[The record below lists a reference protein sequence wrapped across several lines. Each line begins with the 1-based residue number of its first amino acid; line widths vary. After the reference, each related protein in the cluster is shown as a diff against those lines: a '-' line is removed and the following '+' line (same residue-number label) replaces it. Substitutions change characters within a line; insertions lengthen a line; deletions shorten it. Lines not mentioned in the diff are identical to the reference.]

1 MKLELNTLKFFGI
14 FLVINSHLDLHYPNA
29 YFATGGAL
37 GNTFFFLTS
46 SIAIYFSL
54 NSNLISFKE
63 WYFKRFK
70 RIYPKLFIILLILI
84 SIGFIQINNINEIFF
99 KFLFPKDY
107 WFLPAIMIFYIPV
120 FFIIKKKNLLKPTLA
135 IMMLTYFLF
144 YIFLIDK
151 NSYSI
156 ENNILFKCF
165 FYFSVMLIGI
175 FFADNYNKINL
186 KIIWSLLIFFISFLS
201 YYFLK
206 YFMLMSGIYYLQ
218 LLEHAFII
226 IIVTSLLLIF
236 KNSLILDVLNK
247 KKIKYSINLISG
259 ITLEMYLIHLYFSQ
273 NPFFIFPINIILMF
287 IIVIT
292 LSILMKKIFSFIKI
306 Y

>member
-14 FLVINSHLDLHYPNA
+14 FLVINSHLDLHYPNT

-37 GNTFFFLTS
+37 GNFFFFLTS

-54 NSNLISFKE
+54 NNKLISFKE

-70 RIYPKLFIILLILI
+70 RIYPKLFIILIILI
-84 SIGFIQINNINEIFF
+84 SIGFIQINNIKEIFF
-99 KFLFPKDY
+99 KFLFPKEY

-120 FFIIKKKNLLKPTLA
+120 FFIIKNMNILKLTLT
-135 IMMLTYFLF
+135 IMLLTYILF
-144 YIFLIDK
+144 YFFLIDK

-175 FFADNYNKINL
+175 FFAHNYNKINF
-186 KIIWSLLIFFISFLS
+186 KIFWSLLIFFISFLS

-206 YFMLMSGIYYLQ
+206 YFMLISEIYYLQ
-218 LLEHAFII
+218 ILEHVFIL
-226 IIVTSLLLIF
+226 IIVTSLLAIF
-236 KNSLILDVLNK
+236 KNDLMLDLLNK
-247 KKIKYSINLISG
+247 KKIKYSIGLISG

-273 NPFFIFPINIILMF
+273 NPFFSFPINIILMF
-287 IIVIT
+287 AIVII
-292 LSILMKKIFSFIKI
+292 LSIMMKKIFSFIKI
-306 Y
+306 H